1 VSPPNRV
8 LLVDDNDQCRR
19 ALRQVLEG
27 LGYAVSEADDGL
39 EGMQLARSWTP
50 DVAVIGLAM
59 RVVDGFGMARRVRAT
74 MGDSVRLIA
83 LAGPNQLGR
92 ALAAGFDSC
101 LLEPGDVDEV
111 VRQVQGAA

>member
-1 VSPPNRV
+1 MSPPNRV
-8 LLVDDNDQCRR
+8 LLVDDNDHCRR

-59 RVVDGFGMARRVRAT
+59 RVVDGFGMARRGGHPGRQRSDSSPWPASNQSGRGTRRRLRLLPARA
-74 MGDSVRLIA
+74 
-83 LAGPNQLGR
+83 
-92 ALAAGFDSC
+92 
-101 LLEPGDVDEV
+101 
-111 VRQVQGAA
+111 RQRQ

>member
-1 VSPPNRV
+1 MSPPYRI
-8 LLVDDNDQCRR
+8 LLVNDDDPCRR

-39 EGMQLARSWTP
+39 EGLQLAQTLTP

-74 MGDSVRLIA
+74 LGDSVRLIA
-83 LAGPNQLGR
+83 LASPNQLVR

-101 LLEPGDVDEV
+101 LLEPADANEV
-111 VRQVQGAA
+111 QRQIQGAA